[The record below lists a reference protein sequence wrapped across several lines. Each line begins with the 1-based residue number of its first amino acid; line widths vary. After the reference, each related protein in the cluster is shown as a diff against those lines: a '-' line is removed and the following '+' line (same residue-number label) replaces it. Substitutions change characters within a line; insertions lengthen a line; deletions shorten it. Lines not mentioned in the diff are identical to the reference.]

1 MKKENTAGKTAS
13 LLTPE
18 QEERLIEN
26 TQCLATINKI
36 IDRVSDEDAAVRFIT
51 FENGYGKIAV
61 SSEPG
66 RDCYDNN
73 GRILETIHD
82 PILFELL
89 NEYFYKRK
97 LDLLEEICNIYQ
109 EGGDQ

>member
-1 MKKENTAGKTAS
+1 MKKEKTAGKTAMLS
-13 LLTPE
+13 PE
-18 QEERLIEN
+18 QEAKLIEN

-51 FENGYGKIAV
+51 FENGCGKIAV

-66 RDCYDNN
+66 REYITKI
-73 GRILETIHD
+73 GYSTETIHD

-109 EGGDQ
+109 KGGDQ